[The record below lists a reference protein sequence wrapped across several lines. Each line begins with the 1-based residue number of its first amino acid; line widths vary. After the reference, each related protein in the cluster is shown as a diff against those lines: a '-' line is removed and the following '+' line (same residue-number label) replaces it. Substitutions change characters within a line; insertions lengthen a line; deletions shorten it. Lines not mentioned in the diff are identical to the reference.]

1 METDRKAAAHDP
13 LVFGPAMAA
22 AAAAAHGSR
31 SQFASA
37 TRARGVFLDAHEYS
51 HRWHKNSNHVAVVV
65 ALPIVKKHFFMN
77 SDKVD
82 FI

>member
-1 METDRKAAAHDP
+1 VETDRKAAAHDP

-22 AAAAAHGSR
+22 EAAHGSR

-51 HRWHKNSNHVAVVV
+51 HRWHKNSNHVVVVV